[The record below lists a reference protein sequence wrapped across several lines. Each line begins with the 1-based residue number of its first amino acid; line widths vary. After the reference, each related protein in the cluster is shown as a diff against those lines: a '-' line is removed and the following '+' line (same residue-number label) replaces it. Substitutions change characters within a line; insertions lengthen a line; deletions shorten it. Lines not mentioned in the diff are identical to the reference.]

1 VTNLFSEPWFVW
13 ALTLALGFPILAVVF
28 GEMTDRL
35 EREGRAFAS
44 VARALRNFGLPT
56 VVVFLFVTKVLDFD
70 GETTV
75 ARLTLTA
82 LWTALLFVALTALNV
97 LLFEQAGSDSWR
109 SRVPRLFLD
118 LVRLFL
124 VFLGGALVLGVVWN
138 HNLGGL
144 LAALGVGSIVIG
156 LALQDTLGSL
166 MSGIA
171 LLFERPF
178 AIGDWIKLS
187 NTEGEVV
194 EINWRS
200 VRLRSRERDLLVVP
214 NSVLAKEMIL
224 NTNEPTLLHAERI
237 AVAFAMDVPPNR
249 VRDILSAVANDVPN
263 VLHDPKPKVEVMEF
277 CDDRI
282 RYEVKLYTENLRA
295 VPRIRSEFTTRAWYA
310 AQRAGLDFPMPIRI
324 IRTAEAVAREDED
337 RAATALRP
345 ITVFANLG
353 GEERKRLVESA
364 RVLHYAVGEVALL
377 QGDPCERLA
386 ILASGEVRTS
396 LRTKAGE
403 VHDVERLG
411 PGDLFGEGALL
422 MRERSPVTVTAL
434 SDLEVVALDTDA
446 LKRILEHNPTVASEL
461 GQVVE
466 LRRRAVHHAKQTL
479 RSVGEASGTEAERQ
493 RSSGSMR

>member
-1 VTNLFSEPWFVW
+1 VINLFSQPWFLW
-13 ALTLALGFPILAVVF
+13 ALVLVLGFPILAVVF

-35 EREGRAFAS
+35 ERERRPFAS
-44 VARALRNFGLPT
+44 VSRGLRNFGLPT

-70 GETTV
+70 GESTI

-82 LWTALLFVALTALNV
+82 LWTATLFVSLTALNV

-124 VFLGGALVLGVVWN
+124 VFIGGALVLGVVWN

-187 NTEGEVV
+187 NTEGAVV

-200 VRLRSRERDLLVVP
+200 VRLRTRERDLLVVP

-224 NTNEPTLLHAERI
+224 NTNQPTLLHAERI

-282 RYEVKLYTENLRA
+282 RYEVKVYTENLRA
-295 VPRIRSEFTTRAWYA
+295 IPKIRSEFTTRAWYA

-324 IRTAEAVAREDED
+324 IRTAEAVAREDAE
-337 RAATALRP
+337 RASITLRP
-345 ITVFANLG
+345 VAAFANLTT
-353 GEERKRLVESA
+353 EERQRLVESA
-364 RVLHYAVGEVALL
+364 RVLHFAVGEIALL

-386 ILASGEVRTS
+386 ILASGEVRTA

-403 VHDVERLG
+403 ARDVERLG

-434 SDLEVVALDTDA
+434 SDLEVIALDTDA
-446 LKRILEHNPTVASEL
+446 LKWVLEHNPTVASEL
-461 GQVVE
+461 GQMVE
-466 LRRRAVHHAKQTL
+466 LRRRAVHHTKQTL
-479 RSVGEASGTEAERQ
+479 RGVEGATETEVRRQ
-493 RSSGSMR
+493 HSSGSVI